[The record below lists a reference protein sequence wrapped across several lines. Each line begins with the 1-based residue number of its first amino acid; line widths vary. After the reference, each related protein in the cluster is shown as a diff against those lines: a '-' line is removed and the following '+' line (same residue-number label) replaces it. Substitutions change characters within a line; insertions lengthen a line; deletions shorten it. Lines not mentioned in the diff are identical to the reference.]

1 MDSSSWRFKNLKTA
15 LYDHDVLPMYS
26 LDFLFQ
32 MLGTQTEHIVN
43 FQLVFSIN

>member
-32 MLGTQTEHIVN
+32 MFGTQTEHIVN